1 MQIIYRIVTHN
12 DNKDYMKYAKNGH
25 AVSPYATNMTKF
37 FFFFKRMDKKFQI
50 KLQIIKYRKDR

>member
-1 MQIIYRIVTHN
+1 MQIIYQIVTHN

-37 FFFFKRMDKKFQI
+37 FFFLKEWTKNFK
-50 KLQIIKYRKDR
+50 